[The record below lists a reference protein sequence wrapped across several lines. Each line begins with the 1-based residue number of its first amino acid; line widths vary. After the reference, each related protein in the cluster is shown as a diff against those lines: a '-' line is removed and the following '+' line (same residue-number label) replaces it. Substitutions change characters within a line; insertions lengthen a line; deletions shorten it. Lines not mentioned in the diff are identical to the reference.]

1 MGPAPPRSHGGS
13 GATCTSAPSTTQVK
27 ELEIGV
33 RRVQSNFAWMKRPR
47 ETTGTSAAEILMEH
61 LCTYGRTY
69 GRGGSVERDPAA
81 EAAGRAP
88 VRAKVGLQAAETSR

>member
-1 MGPAPPRSHGGS
+1 M
-13 GATCTSAPSTTQVK
+13 K

-47 ETTGTSAAEILMEH
+47 ETSGTSAAELLMEH

-69 GRGGSVERDPAA
+69 GRGGSADRDPAV
-81 EAAGRAP
+81 EAAERAP
-88 VRAKVGLQAAETSR
+88 VRAKLGLQAAETSR